1 MCPIVP
7 RDIIEAVLMRNHSFG
22 EFVDKKKRESIRQL
36 KLIKQ
41 LLESSGLKVE
51 NFLTTDSDDDPYIFC
66 FMPTRNGSF
75 DGVRIYK
82 IGNQIAFRIQKENKT
97 HPYGSAYPLPIE
109 EMFHDFLSDEDVD
122 QMKAG
127 ERVIESVVK
136 EIRKFFDKSVEAEKE
151 EREES
156 LDKDKDSQGNVLVR
170 TTGTDYSS
178 LVYNKA

>member
-1 MCPIVP
+1 
-7 RDIIEAVLMRNHSFG
+7 MRNHSFG

-36 KLIKQ
+36 TLIKQ
-41 LLESSGLKVE
+41 LLEASGLKVE

-66 FMPTRNGSF
+66 FTPTRNGSF

-82 IGNQIAFRIQKENKT
+82 IGKQLAFRIQKENKT

-109 EMFHDFLSDEDVD
+109 EMFHDFLSDEDID

-127 ERVIESVVK
+127 KKVIESVTK
-136 EIRKFFDKSVEAEKE
+136 EIRKFFDKSIEAEKE
-151 EREES
+151 EREVS
-156 LDKDKDSQGNVLVR
+156 LDKNKDSQGNVLVR